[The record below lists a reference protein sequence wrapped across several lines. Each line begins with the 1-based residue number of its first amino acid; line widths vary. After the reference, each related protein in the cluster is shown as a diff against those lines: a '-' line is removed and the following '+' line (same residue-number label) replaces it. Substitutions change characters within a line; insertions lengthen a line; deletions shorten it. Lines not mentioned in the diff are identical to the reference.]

1 MNESHWLTQ
10 RELITIQKEII
21 AMSGGKAGVLNE
33 NALGATLAKP
43 QNLYHYSNGQATLYE
58 LAATYGYGLI
68 KNHCFIDGNKRIAL
82 IAMYTFLASNGIELN
97 AHETEAAAYL
107 WELAASND
115 TQDHDLIKL
124 AQWLEQNSDQLPS
137 YGYS

>member
-1 MNESHWLTQ
+1 MKELLWLTR
-10 RELITIQKEII
+10 RELIAIQQEII
-21 AMSGGKAGVLNE
+21 AMSGGQAGVLNE
-33 NALGATLAKP
+33 NALDSTLAKP

-97 AHETEAAAYL
+97 VSETEAAAYM
-107 WELAASND
+107 WELAASNA
-115 TQDHDLIKL
+115 TQDNELSNL
-124 AQWLEQNSDQLPS
+124 AQWLKQNGDRRSTPNS
-137 YGYS
+137 